1 MTKKDLPDKL
11 HSDYNMAPLFIVPEI
26 FNDYITSK
34 ATDVY
39 SFGNLVF
46 DIISKENSFEKLAQ

>member
-11 HSDYNMAPLFIVPEI
+11 HSDYNMVPLFMAPEI
-26 FNDYITSK
+26 FNDYITCK

-39 SFGNLVF
+39 SFGIFVF